1 MTFNYAHAN
10 FLKRYEKSLIEKAID
25 ERAKAFSP
33 ISGSQVGAAVLVYDG
48 KIFGGSNVE
57 FARSQNIHA
66 EWIAASD
73 ALKYTTAKLNLS
85 ARNLKVKMRKGLE
98 EIVAIAIVNEAGI
111 PSCGSCRQ
119 MLYEINL
126 NMRVLGVLPNGEFK
140 VRATLRQLYP
150 NAYQSNDGLKI

>member
-1 MTFNYAHAN
+1 MTSNYAHAN

-33 ISGSQVGAAVLVYDG
+33 ISGSQVGAAVLVYVG

-73 ALKYTTAKLNLS
+73 ALKYTTAVLNWS
-85 ARNLKVKMRKGLE
+85 GKNLKAKMRKGLE
-98 EIVAIAIVNEAGI
+98 EIIAIAIVNKTGI
-111 PSCGSCRQ
+111 PGCGLCRQ
-119 MLYEINL
+119 MLYEINPD
-126 NMRVLGVLPNGEFK
+126 MQVLGVLPNGEVK

-150 NAYQSNDGLKI
+150 NAYRSNDGLKI